1 MYIEVALQPSSAAT
15 AEQVRPPVL
24 DILAAAG
31 TSNLVDGDCLDLSS
45 NPQLAAHVKHARVF
59 DVPGPA
65 GGGGGGGGSSSSSP
79 PTIHV
84 HPLFDEEAAEEDA
97 GDGESVAFQLFTLPS
112 LEFDGLW
119 ESLVYDEEVQ
129 PRLLRYVSTA
139 MTFSRAGVDERV
151 IAWNRVV
158 LLHGPP
164 GTGKT
169 SLCRGLAHK
178 LAIRMSE
185 HYAQGHLV
193 EVNAHSLFSKW
204 FSESGKMVMHMF
216 ARIRELLDDG
226 DSFVCVLVDEVESL
240 AATRNGGGGGG
251 SEPSDAIRVVN
262 ALLTQ
267 LDQLKRYPNALVL
280 TTSNLTGAIDA
291 AFIDRADIKQYI
303 GNPGAAARYQI
314 LRTCVHELGRVG
326 LLAPF
331 DALAPPATLRSLLP
345 SPTPSFEQIASMP
358 GPGSQHGGA
367 AVAATRHSMLLYAVA
382 EACDGLSGRALRKLP
397 FLAHALFGGGG
408 GGGGGGD
415 ASAAQGGPMPI
426 ELYLVALRRAVEH
439 ERGARGAL
447 GGNAGP

>member
-1 MYIEVALQPSSAAT
+1 MHVEVALQPSSAAT
-15 AEQVRPPVL
+15 AEQVRPLIIALFASQVGGGGGGGHLL
-24 DILAAAG
+24 DG
-31 TSNLVDGDCLDLSS
+31 VELDLSS

-59 DVPGPA
+59 DVPASGIGPA
-65 GGGGGGGGSSSSSP
+65 AASTSFEP
-79 PTIHV
+79 IVHV

-119 ESLVYDEEVQ
+119 ESLVYDDEVQ

-139 MTFSRAGVDERV
+139 MAFSHAGVDSRV

-178 LAIRMSE
+178 LAIRLSSQ
-185 HYAQGHLV
+185 YCQGHLV

-216 ARIRELLDDG
+216 ARIRELLEDG
-226 DSFVCVLVDEVESL
+226 DAFVCVLVDEVESL
-240 AATRNGGGGGG
+240 AATRNASGGGG
-251 SEPSDAIRVVN
+251 EPSDAIRVVN

-267 LDQLKRYPNALVL
+267 LDQLKRYSNALVL

-303 GNPGAAARYQI
+303 GHPGPAARYQI
-314 LRTCVHELGRVG
+314 LRSCVHELGRVG
-326 LLAPF
+326 LVAPF
-331 DALAPPATLRSLLP
+331 DPLADVATLRSMLP
-345 SPTPSFEQIASMP
+345 YHTPTFEDLMAVPTEGSDAALQAAS
-358 GPGSQHGGA
+358 
-367 AVAATRHSMLLYAVA
+367 RYSMLLYAVA
-382 EACDGLSGRALRKLP
+382 EACEGLSGRALRKLP
-397 FLAHALFGGGG
+397 FLAHALFGADGSGGG
-408 GGGGGGD
+408 GGGGG
-415 ASAAQGGPMPI
+415 STHGGLPI
-426 ELYLVALRRAVEH
+426 ERYLVALRRAVEH
-439 ERGARGAL
+439 ERGARDAMGQ
-447 GGNAGP
+447 NHET